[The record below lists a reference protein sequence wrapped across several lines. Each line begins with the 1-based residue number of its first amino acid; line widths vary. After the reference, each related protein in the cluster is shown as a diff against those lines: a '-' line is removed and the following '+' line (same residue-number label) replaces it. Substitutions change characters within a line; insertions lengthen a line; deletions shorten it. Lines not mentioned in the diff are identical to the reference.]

1 MSGGLRHPDWYLISD
16 QKFRQRGAL
25 KLSYQTFRGEN
36 FVVISDTLTGQYLRL
51 SQRAEVMWNKLDGKR
66 NIQAVFDELS
76 DSPGTATTQH
86 EVVDWIM
93 QLVGSGVLLSD
104 HDLDPKSLSER
115 GQKKRDKN
123 LEMRAASPL
132 SIKIEM
138 FDPNWLIQKTF
149 PLFAWLFTAFGG
161 FVIVGILVT
170 GLALAVLNAEMLAQS
185 SDGALLSQSG
195 LIALALA
202 YPVMKILHELAHGYA
217 VHRFGG
223 EVREFGVMLL
233 IFFPVP
239 YVEASEASAFPDK
252 RARMLVGA
260 AGILAE
266 LVIAAIS
273 MILWL
278 QIEPGFERAVLFNFM
293 LIGSI
298 STLFFNGNPLLKFDA
313 YFVLAD
319 WLEMPNLAT
328 RAGAYMSDVFLSVV
342 LRLRREVFPGP
353 GEASILGIYGVLSLI
368 YRLILTMGIALIV
381 SRLFYAIG
389 ILLAIWAVV
398 MSIVW
403 PLVKLAKKGSKM
415 ARAQNRSFRYWRRL
429 VGLCVTV
436 VGLFA
441 FVPLPFMALG
451 EGQIT
456 VVRAAEIRAG
466 TSGHITEIAQ
476 LVGAEGSAQT
486 VRTGNMLMQLE
497 NPTQSTRAV
506 SLKLDMHARADA
518 LGRGGLSVTQR
529 QEQERNLVLT
539 QKALD
544 DVTLLE
550 DARNLTSPADGQLS
564 WAGGVPPVVGSFV
577 FRGDLLGDVIARD
590 TLEVQLAFPA
600 AFAGIIP
607 LGIPQI
613 DMRLPNGDTLTQIA
627 TRTQIIAP
635 GQQAPPALFAT
646 NGGTIPQL
654 PNAPDLALDAAYLV
668 WIAPDLDLSP
678 FARMRVKARIE
689 LPRATAFEQARFQF
703 RRLFL
708 RANRV

>member
-16 QKFRQRGAL
+16 QKFRRRGAL

-36 FVVISDTLTGQYLRL
+36 YVVISDTLTGQYLRL
-51 SQRAEVMWNKLDGKR
+51 SQRAEVMWNKLDGQR
-66 NIQAVFDELS
+66 TIQAIFDDLS
-76 DSPGTATTQH
+76 NSPGTATTQH
-86 EVVDWIM
+86 EVVDWVM
-93 QLVGSGVLLSD
+93 QLVGGGLLLSD

-115 GQKKRDKN
+115 GQKKRDKK

-132 SIKIEM
+132 SIKIEL
-138 FDPNWLIQKTF
+138 FDPNWLIRKTF
-149 PLFAWLFTAFGG
+149 PLFSWFFTVFGG
-161 FVIVGILVT
+161 IVISGILMT
-170 GLALAVLNAEMLAQS
+170 GLALAVLNAETRVQS

-202 YPVMKILHELAHGYA
+202 YPVMKILHEFAHGYA

-223 EVREFGVMLL
+223 EVREFGIMLL

-266 LVIAAIS
+266 LVIASIS

-293 LIGSI
+293 VIGSI
-298 STLFFNGNPLLKFDA
+298 STVFFNGNPLLKFDA

-328 RAGAYMSDVFLSVV
+328 RSGAFLSDIFLSVV
-342 LRLRREVFPGP
+342 LRLRREVLPGP
-353 GEASILGIYGVLSLI
+353 GEASILAIYGVLSLI
-368 YRLILTMGIALIV
+368 YRLILTLGIALIV

-398 MSIVW
+398 MSIIW
-403 PLVKLAKKGSKM
+403 PLIKLARRGGKM
-415 ARAQNRSFRYWRRL
+415 ARSQNRRFRYWRRL
-429 VGLCVTV
+429 AGLCVTS
-436 VGLFA
+436 VGLFT
-441 FVPLPFMALG
+441 FVPLPFIALG

-466 TSGHITEIAQ
+466 TSGHIISIASSPAMSDQ
-476 LVGAEGSAQT
+476 TQT
-486 VRTGNMLMQLE
+486 VRAGNMLMQLE
-497 NPTQSTRAV
+497 NPTQSTRAAA
-506 SLKLDMHARADA
+506 LQLDLLAREDA
-518 LGRGGLSVTQR
+518 LSRGGLSVTQR

-539 QKALD
+539 QKTLE
-544 DVTLLE
+544 DVILLE
-550 DARNLTSPADGQLS
+550 DARTLTAPANGKLS
-564 WAGGVPPVVGSFV
+564 WAGGVAPAVGSFV
-577 FRGDLLGDVIARD
+577 FRGDLLGDVISRD
-590 TLEVQLAFPA
+590 TLEIQLAFPA
-600 AFAGIIP
+600 AFAGLIP
-607 LGIPQI
+607 TDTPQI
-613 DMRLPNGDTLTQIA
+613 DMRLPNGDTLTQTA

-654 PNAPDLALDAAYLV
+654 PDAPDLALDTAFLV

-689 LPRATAFEQARFQF
+689 LPPATAFEQARFQF